1 MEVIKAVGIDPA
13 SGDYQCALI
22 QEGKKKIIHKV
33 FSVKNDSL
41 TDFIYWI
48 REEKVRI
55 IAIEGQGGFCI
66 PLEKV
71 LRNANLPFYSFNP
84 YLIAKYRQAILGQN
98 KNNRK
103 DATAVA
109 LYAMTQYSQNNLE
122 KYKRKWFP
130 DDIFRPLTR
139 MYEQKQKEATREI
152 NRLWKII
159 HRASGDLFLTL
170 REYHKGNG
178 RNSVLTQ
185 IWVLKLLSIYPDIC
199 SWQFLTEKELI
210 SASEAKHPNT
220 RKLITDLKS
229 LSVNIST
236 IPEMLIMEL
245 QISATTALTLK
256 QGVFLIHQQLEI
268 KVKENPSTSKLISYK
283 GIGPITASQIYSE
296 IADISRFPN
305 NHHLASYAGFGR
317 REYKTG
323 TNTKEKPSF
332 LFNHRLKNAFFTAAK
347 NYTVFNPDSHLT
359 GFYRMLRDKG
369 MKNTEAYK
377 RVGRAL
383 IRRFFRDLMSVKIIE
398 DDKTRCKGNLK
409 IYQDGQINPEQPH
422 TPTLINITQPV
433 EISVKDISTFTMEV
447 ITSETIT

>member
-1 MEVIKAVGIDPA
+1 MDVIKAVGIDPA
-13 SGDYQCALI
+13 SGDYECALI
-22 QEGKKKIIHKV
+22 QQGMKKVIHKV
-33 FSVKNDSL
+33 FSVKKNSL
-41 TDFIYWI
+41 KEFITWI
-48 REEKVRI
+48 KKERIEI
-55 IAIEGQGGFCI
+55 IAIEGHGGFCM

-71 LRNANLPFYSFNP
+71 LRKADLPFYSFNP

-103 DATAVA
+103 DAAAVA

-139 MYEQKQKEATREI
+139 MYEQKKKETTREI

-159 HRASGDLFLTL
+159 HRASGDLFLAL
-170 REYHKGNG
+170 HEYPGKE
-178 RNSVLTQ
+178 SVLTQ
-185 IWVLKLLSIYPDIC
+185 IWLLKMLSIYPDIF

-210 SASEAKHPNT
+210 TASETRHPSI
-220 RKLITDLKS
+220 RKLITDLKI
-229 LSVNIST
+229 LSADINT

-256 QGVFLIHQQLEI
+256 QGVIRIHQQLEI
-268 KVKENPSTSKLISYK
+268 EVKQNPFTTRLMVYR
-283 GIGPITASQIYSE
+283 GIGPITASQIFAE
-296 IADISRFPN
+296 IADINRFPN

-323 TNTKEKPSF
+323 TNNRERPSF
-332 LFNHRLKNAFFTAAK
+332 LYNHRLKNAFYTAAK
-347 NYTVFNPDSHLT
+347 NYTLFNPDSHLT
-359 GFYRMLRDKG
+359 GYYRMLRDKG

-377 RVGRAL
+377 RIGRAL

-398 DDKTRCKGNLK
+398 EEKTRCEGNLK
-409 IYQDGQINPEQPH
+409 NYQDGQINPEQPH
-422 TPTLINITQPV
+422 TPTLINNTQPI

-447 ITSETIT
+447 ITSETIP